1 MQGCFCVRKRRREGA
16 SAVECLL
23 NSFTELLRIHNPW
36 RSRPRRATV
45 GSLLW
50 FNSASRLQQKCRS
63 SPPANFDPAEA
74 AGQPGDS
81 SMFRSRALA
90 AAAAALTT
98 SSVVTNVASAACTR
112 LAFTVND
119 YGKVGPTNDAKNL
132 LDKYI
137 AKWTSDRKITGY
149 NTGPK
154 AVSCELFLDV
164 IVFDEYTCKAEATV
178 CWNGP
183 LPAGHQVEAST
194 TPSVNQAATTKAAPA
209 RAPAAAKAPADG
221 AAPIATGSVKAAP
234 AAMPKAA
241 PAATPA
247 APAASPAAPAA
258 APAAPAAN

>member
-1 MQGCFCVRKRRREGA
+1 MF
-16 SAVECLL
+16 
-23 NSFTELLRIHNPW
+23 H
-36 RSRPRRATV
+36 SRV
-45 GSLLW
+45 
-50 FNSASRLQQKCRS
+50 
-63 SPPANFDPAEA
+63 
-74 AGQPGDS
+74 
-81 SMFRSRALA
+81 LA
-90 AAAAALTT
+90 AAAAALTI
-98 SSVVTNVASAACTR
+98 SSAVANIASAACTR

-137 AKWTSDRKITGY
+137 AKWTADRKISGY

-194 TPSVNQAATTKAAPA
+194 TPSVNQAATKAAPA
-209 RAPAAAKAPADG
+209 RAPAAAKAAADG

-234 AAMPKAA
+234 AAAAA
-241 PAATPA
+241 PSIPA
-247 APAASPAAPAA
+247 AAPAA
-258 APAAPAAN
+258 APAVPAAPAAN